1 MTESAHRIVVR
12 LFATLLFMNLLLV
25 LPVAASDGSDNK
37 NKESRPAS
45 PSAEAAQPASDPAE
59 IPAQAAV
66 AFKLPSISLVMFSD
80 AMKIPSRVEIA
91 PEAKAPVEVADPA
104 EEKSLPFEIAG
115 LPHANSSPSIPAP
128 RASTAPM
135 TAGEKL
141 KLFATSALVP
151 PGPYIQSIFT
161 GLINELV
168 DNNEGRDDTPGNYF
182 GDVMTRAARS
192 QGNKIAN
199 NFFEKFFYPTIFKQ
213 DPRYHRSEKRGAGA
227 RVGHAITRVFVTQG
241 DRSGDQFNASFLIG
255 GFTGA
260 AVSTAWQRE
269 EKQTVGHGLRRWGAH
284 IYLTMLT
291 NILREFLSGQ

>member
-1 MTESAHRIVVR
+1 MTESVHRIVVK

-25 LPVAASDGSDNK
+25 LPVAASDGSETK
-37 NKESRPAS
+37 NKDGRPAAS
-45 PSAEAAQPASDPAE
+45 SAGVAQPAPDPAE
-59 IPAQAAV
+59 MPAPAAA
-66 AFKLPSISLVMFSD
+66 AFKTPAISLVMFSD
-80 AMKIPSRVEIA
+80 AMKSPPVVESA
-91 PEAKAPVEVADPA
+91 PEAKASDAVPNL
-104 EEKSLPFEIAG
+104 SEITG
-115 LPHANSSPSIPAP
+115 ISNLNVSPSIPVP

-135 TAGEKL
+135 TAGEKF

-161 GLINELV
+161 GLINELTDDNV
-168 DNNEGRDDTPGNYF
+168 LDNNEGRDDTPGNYF
-182 GDVMTRAARS
+182 GDAMTRAARS

-199 NFFEKFFYPTIFKQ
+199 NFFEKFFFATIFKQ
-213 DPRYHRSEKRGAGA
+213 DPRYHRSDKRGAGA
-227 RVGHAITRVFVTQG
+227 RIGHAISRVFVTQG

-269 EKQTVGHGLRRWGAH
+269 EKQTVGHGLRRWGTH
-284 IYLTMLT
+284 IYMTALT